1 MSSSGSSW
9 QAKTQG
15 TQGSSLAFVKPMPKR
30 EDGAPG
36 RRDSSFH
43 MASLEPDVAWTSELW
58 SRLQPHTGTDS
69 QERATV
75 AACQLGHYR
84 VEEQIGR
91 GGMGAVFRAID
102 TGLDRVVALK
112 VLAPAQTGDP
122 NSIQRFRNEAKAAAR
137 MDHDNIARVYYV
149 GEDQGLSFIAFEFVH
164 GVNVRELIE
173 QRGTLSPADAVN
185 FTLQIAAA
193 LRHTD
198 AAGVVHRDIK
208 PSNIIITPQGRA
220 KLVDLGLARKHD
232 PQASNDLTVD
242 GTTLGTFDYISP
254 EQAKDPRNVDVRS
267 DIYSLGCTLYHML
280 TGEPPY
286 PVGTMLQ
293 KLLDHQGKEI
303 PDAAATNP
311 RVPLDLSAIVRN
323 MMASDPDERY
333 RSPNELIEDLSLIAH
348 RFGLRPT
355 PTESIVWSQPR
366 AADGWDIWK
375 QYGGWMITAALLLIV
390 VFVIDRA
397 QHSGPEQQAESAS
410 SPMSDENDPAGDGS
424 LFGNGPGP
432 GESLVPVPTAPDDRG
447 NAPAIGDGT
456 PQERSSNSH
465 GADADIPSET
475 APGNGSANPILPFSA
490 PVNDGFP
497 EFLTSPMTKFETQAA
512 DSSIK
517 PGAETLE
524 GAAADAPGGAK
535 RATTPNGNRSE
546 RAAAPASPPITNSKP
561 FVVVD
566 NSVIA
571 GACPTLEA
579 ACAVAPDNAFIE
591 LQYNG
596 DQAPAQHPVRMSG
609 KHLRIRAARD
619 YRPTLR
625 FAIPEERIALGREEF
640 VRMLSVSGGSLE
652 IYNIDLKV
660 TIDPEL
666 NVGQWVLLSLAD
678 ADHVELHGV
687 TITLENDSLRPAAMI
702 EHAESVRPSFS
713 DVPPAPVRIEAE
725 DCLFRGESDLIL
737 DRTIDPARIRFSNAA
752 VAIDGALLRV
762 EGTDAYDV
770 ATDMNSGHDIELE
783 LKHVTAFLGDG
794 IGYFDVQSSHS
805 VPRLVVDAGDS
816 VVSAPDPL
824 ITMQGE
830 LELRDFQDR
839 LDWSDDATYL
849 QGPGAFWRIEAL
861 DSRRDYDREE
871 FGELWSPASRRPQ
884 PETVANL
891 IRVRKDRPFSRMS
904 RTDLQL
910 DQGLSNPAIHGAS
923 DGTDAGVDWDAEKLP
938 AFPAGQGE
946 SVGLEPES

>member
-15 TQGSSLAFVKPMPKR
+15 THGSSLAFVKPMPKR

-43 MASLEPDVAWTSELW
+43 MAPMEPDAAWTSELW
-58 SRLQPHTGTDS
+58 SRLQPQAGTDS

-75 AACQLGHYR
+75 TACQLGHYR

-112 VLAPAQTGDP
+112 VLAPTQTGDP

-173 QRGTLSPADAVN
+173 QRGPLSPVDAVN
-185 FTLQIAAA
+185 FTLQVAAA

-232 PQASNDLTVD
+232 PQASNDLTAD

-254 EQAKDPRNVDVRS
+254 EQAKDPKNVDVRS

-293 KLLDHQGKEI
+293 KLLDHQGKDI

-311 RVPLDLSAIVRN
+311 RVPSELSAIVRK

-333 RSPNELIEDLSLIAH
+333 ASPDELIEDLSSIAH
-348 RFGLRPT
+348 RFGLRPVS
-355 PTESIVWSQPR
+355 TESIVWSQPR
-366 AADGWDIWK
+366 TPDGWDLWK

-397 QHSGPEQQAESAS
+397 QHSNPEQRAESAPQ
-410 SPMSDENDPAGDGS
+410 SPGENDPTGDGS
-424 LFGNGPGP
+424 LFGDRPGQGEPSAP
-432 GESLVPVPTAPDDRG
+432 GQTGGDDRG
-447 NAPAIGDGT
+447 TAPAIGKAA
-456 PQERSSNSH
+456 PKERSQHSL
-465 GADADIPSET
+465 GANAAIRSDAG
-475 APGNGSANPILPFSA
+475 PGSSGANPIEPFSS
-490 PVNDGFP
+490 PPPFSSPTIDGLP
-497 EFLTSPMTKFETQAA
+497 EFISYPVKRFDSPSA
-512 DSSIK
+512 DSDNKLGVADSGSTSANDPERANRDASPEGNK
-517 PGAETLE
+517 P
-524 GAAADAPGGAK
+524 
-535 RATTPNGNRSE
+535 E
-546 RAAAPASPPITNSKP
+546 RAAEPAAIPFTNTKP

-566 NSVIA
+566 NGVDA
-571 GACPTLEA
+571 GAYPTLEA
-579 ACAVAPDNAFIE
+579 ACADAPDNAFVE
-591 LQYNG
+591 LQYDG
-596 DQAPAQHPVRMSG
+596 DQAPAQHPVRISG

-619 YRPTLR
+619 FRPTLR
-625 FAIPEERIALGREEF
+625 FEIPEERIALGREEF

-652 IYNIDLKV
+652 IYNIDLKLTV
-660 TIDPEL
+660 DPKL
-666 NVGQWVLLSLAD
+666 NVGQWVLLSLTD

-687 TITLENDSLRPAAMI
+687 TVTLENESLRPAAMI
-702 EHAESVRPSFS
+702 EHTESVRPAFP
-713 DVPPAPVRIEAE
+713 DAPPPPIRIEAE
-725 DCLFRGESDLIL
+725 DCFFRGEGDLIL
-737 DRTIDPARIRFSNAA
+737 DRTIDAARIRFSNAA
-752 VAIDGALLRV
+752 VAIDGALLRM

-783 LKHVTAFLGDG
+783 LKHVTALVGDG
-794 IGYFDVQSSHS
+794 IAWFDVQSAFS

-816 VVSAPDPL
+816 VVSSQGPL
-824 ITMQGE
+824 ITMQGD

-839 LDWSDDATYL
+839 LEWSDDATYL
-849 QGPGAFWRIEAL
+849 RGPNAFWQIEAL
-861 DSRRDYDREE
+861 DSPRDYDRE
-871 FGELWSPASRRPQ
+871 
-884 PETVANL
+884 
-891 IRVRKDRPFSRMS
+891 
-904 RTDLQL
+904 
-910 DQGLSNPAIHGAS
+910 
-923 DGTDAGVDWDAEKLP
+923 
-938 AFPAGQGE
+938 
-946 SVGLEPES
+946 